1 MCVRVRVQ
9 VGYCGADL
17 KALCTEAAMRALR
30 RRYPQI
36 YTSSQKLVIKQD
48 EVMVL
53 RADFADAMRAIQ
65 PAAHRW
71 GGREAVRVVTTDR
84 R

>member
-1 MCVRVRVQ
+1 MVWVVLPTNQQ

-36 YTSSQKLVIKQD
+36 YSSHRKLAIKESD
-48 EVMVL
+48 VLVL
-53 RADFADAMRAIQ
+53 RSDFADAMRAIA
-65 PAAHRW
+65 PAAHR
-71 GGREAVRVVTTDR
+71 
-84 R
+84 

>member
-1 MCVRVRVQ
+1 

-36 YTSSQKLVIKQD
+36 YESTQKLLIKQND
-48 EVMVL
+48 VLVL
-53 RADFADAMRAIQ
+53 RKDFADAMRALA
-65 PAAHRW
+65 PAAHRCVP
-71 GGREAVRVVTTDR
+71 AFVRARVR
-84 R
+84 AWFLCPCP